1 VDYAQL
7 LTDNLGL
14 IDQIVRTVGR
24 RRHLSLEEIDDLA
37 GHVRLQLV
45 EDDYGVLRKFKGR
58 SSFSTYLTIVI
69 ERMTLDYL
77 DRLWGRWRPS
87 KMAERL
93 GPVAVQLERLV
104 IRDAH
109 ALDEA
114 IEMLRTNH
122 GVTLTVAELHDLWEK
137 LPVRVKDMPIEEEAA
152 AALASSQTADATIE
166 HAERQTDVVRL
177 ERALASALDQCT
189 NAERVLLSLR
199 YEYGLKVGDVARVI
213 GASPA
218 TVHRQLAGL
227 LPRLRTALEASGL
240 SRERILRLIGEPR
253 LGISS
258 LLRSDLE
265 RVSKFVR
272 LSRRDG

>member
-1 VDYAQL
+1 VDYKQL

-14 IDQIVRTVGR
+14 IDQIVRSVGR
-24 RRHLSLEEIDDLA
+24 RRHLSAEEIDDLG

-45 EDDYGVLRKFKGR
+45 EDDYGILRKFRGR
-58 SSFSTYLTIVI
+58 SSFYTFLAVVI
-69 ERMTLDYL
+69 ERMALDYL

-114 IEMLRTNH
+114 IEILRTNH

-137 LPVRVKDMPIEEEAA
+137 LPVRSKDMPIEEEAA
-152 AALASSQTADATIE
+152 AALASSETADADVE
-166 HAERQTDVVRL
+166 HAERRTDVVRL

-199 YEYGLKVGDVARVI
+199 YEHGLKVGDVARVI

-227 LPRLRTALEASGL
+227 LPRLRAALEASGL
-240 SRERILRLIGEPR
+240 SREQILRLIGEPR

-272 LSRRDG
+272 LFRRDG